1 MTKRKSLLARC
12 LSIFSN
18 SLATGVVALGLAVL
32 ISLTVSPSFAQSRP
46 SIPNFWDPQ
55 ELFVKPNVSNRPR
68 LRFLTTTDFPPF
80 SYIDDRKQLSGYHVD
95 LARAICA
102 ELSLDAVCQ
111 IQALPFME
119 LVPALN
125 RGAGD
130 AIMAGQAVTAAA
142 RRQVTFT
149 RPYFFLPARFIMRL
163 GEEAS
168 EPLVSSLKGKP
179 IAVVAGSAHA
189 AYAQAWF
196 GDVELRLLPT
206 RDAALQAL
214 EAKTVDAVFDDALS
228 LSFWMQQRLDKPC
241 CTFVGGPYLSPTY
254 FGNGMAIALEKD
266 DRVMENA
273 INYALRSLNDKGVM
287 SELYLRYFPIS
298 LY

>member
-1 MTKRKSLLARC
+1 MRALKQGML
-12 LSIFSN
+12 
-18 SLATGVVALGLAVL
+18 SLALLSCNVYSVQ
-32 ISLTVSPSFAQSRP
+32 AQSVVPSTSQLQAQTRP
-46 SIPNFWDPQ
+46 TIPNFWDPQ
-55 ELFVKPNVSNRPR
+55 EQFVKPDVSKRPR

-80 SYIDDRKQLSGYHVD
+80 SYIDERKQLSGYHVD
-95 LARAICA
+95 LATAVCA

-111 IQALPFME
+111 IQALPFSE

-130 AIMAGQAVTAAA
+130 AIMVGQAVTVSV
-142 RRQVTFT
+142 RRQVNSS
-149 RPYFFLPARFIMRL
+149 RPYFFLPARFAMRI
-163 GEEAS
+163 GEEA
-168 EPLVSSLKGKP
+168 KKP
-179 IAVVAGSAHA
+179 ILESLLKKPIGVVAGSAHA

-196 GDVELRLLPT
+196 GEVDLRLFAD
-206 RDAALQAL
+206 RASALRAL
-214 EAKTVDAVFDDALS
+214 EAKTVEAVFDDALS

-241 CTFVGGPYLSPTY
+241 CAFAGGAYLSPTY
-254 FGNGMAIALEKD
+254 FGNGMAIALAKE

-287 SELYLRYFPIS
+287 GELYLRYFPIS